1 MKNLIRIF
9 MAITIAAFLFTGCA
23 DDPCDSA
30 VNCLNGTCID
40 GTCECLA
47 GFEGKECE
55 DKIDPCKNVT
65 CDGAQVCI
73 DGTCGCTDG
82 FEGINCD
89 VLAVGKF
96 VGNWDAADSCP
107 SAIEQPDSLW
117 RYDVKINPLT
127 NDQTKVEIFNFGGF
141 GENFA
146 WSTQVSGDTI
156 TIPLSA
162 AGGFTVEGSGLM
174 SEDRTTINWT
184 YTVVDSED
192 NSEICEGV
200 WLRL

>member
-9 MAITIAAFLFTGCA
+9 IAITIAAFLFTGCE
-23 DDPCDSA
+23 DDPCDAS
-30 VNCLNGTCID
+30 VINCQNGGECNE
-40 GTCECLA
+40 GTCECIN
-47 GFEGKECE
+47 GFEGENCE
-55 DKIDPCKNVT
+55 VFAT
-65 CDGAQVCI
+65 
-73 DGTCGCTDG
+73 
-82 FEGINCD
+82 
-89 VLAVGKF
+89 GKF
-96 VGNWDAADSCP
+96 IGNWDAADSCP
-107 SAIEQPDSLW
+107 SAIMQEDSLW
-117 RYDVKINPLT
+117 HYDVTINPLT

-192 NSEICEGV
+192 NSEICEGI